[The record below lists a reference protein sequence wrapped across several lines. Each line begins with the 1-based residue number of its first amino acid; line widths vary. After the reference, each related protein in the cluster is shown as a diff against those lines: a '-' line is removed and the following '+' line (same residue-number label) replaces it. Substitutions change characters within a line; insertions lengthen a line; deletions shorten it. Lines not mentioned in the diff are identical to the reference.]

1 MTKQNFCVAL
11 IGNPNCGKTALFN
24 VLTGSNQRVGN
35 WSGVTVDKKT
45 GSFTIEGKQFEIVD
59 LPGIY
64 SLNHHKT
71 SLDEQI
77 AKEFLSSKNVDL
89 ILNIVDASQLERHL
103 SLTSQLMEYGTPMVL
118 VANMMDELSKQKTE
132 LDVKGLQSALHIPV
146 VPTIASKK
154 QGIEELKQQL
164 LHQIDHKTVP
174 QPIVKIPEL
183 QSYFDA
189 LQPVIIENMPM
200 DDIRQLAGY
209 SRRLFEDE
217 HQQALLKQHDKHKII
232 DAIETAK
239 SEIAHKGLDIDIV
252 INAARFDFATEIKKQ
267 FYNGKQTLS
276 HNNLLDKL
284 VFHRYL
290 GFPIFLFVMYMMFL
304 IAVKFGDAFIDFFD
318 ILGGAIFVDG
328 IKELLTKIHA
338 PELLILIIADGIGGG
353 IQTVLTFIPVIGA
366 LFFVL
371 AILEDS
377 GYLARAAVVVDS
389 LMSKLGLSGKAFVPL
404 ITGFGCTVA
413 AIMGSRILDQKRD
426 RMMTIAMAPFM
437 SCSARLPVYI
447 FLAAAFFPGLGQNI
461 VFLLYIFGI
470 LMAIITG
477 LILQRTILNSDP
489 QPMVIEIPR
498 WHLPI
503 LSNVWRATWHRMH
516 SFVIRAGKVIIPV
529 VMLITALNNIS
540 LNGSV
545 IKEANETSILSSI
558 AQSTTVIF
566 QPMGIEQKNWPAT
579 VGIITGILAKE
590 VSVGSMSNLY
600 AQIGSSASASSEEET
615 SYSLTASA
623 VEALTA
629 VKDNVLALSS
639 SFTDPLGINVGDL
652 TEQDAIAQELDIEQE
667 QFAMVQNYFNGAT
680 GAFAFLL
687 FILLY
692 MPCTA
697 ASAAIVRAQGAKWTL
712 FIVAWTNILA
722 WSSAVIFYQLAH
734 ITQHPLSSI
743 AWISFSAIL
752 LIAFWLLVIRIDRRY
767 SDLERSNINCAL
779 EQV

>member
-1 MTKQNFCVAL
+1 MTKKYCIAL

-24 VLTGSNQRVGN
+24 ALTGSNQRVGN

-45 GSFTIEGKQFEIVD
+45 GTFTIADKQFEIVD

-71 SLDEQI
+71 SLDEQV
-77 AKEFLSSKNVDL
+77 AKEFLSSGKVDF
-89 ILNIVDASQLERHL
+89 ILNIVDASHLERHL
-103 SLTSQLMEYGTPMVL
+103 LLTSQLMEYGASMIL
-118 VANMMDELSKQKTE
+118 VANMMDALEKQKLE
-132 LDVKGLQSALHIPV
+132 LDVDGLQAALHIPV
-146 VPTIASKK
+146 VPTIASRK
-154 QGIEELKQQL
+154 QGIDALKDQL
-164 LHQIDHKTVP
+164 LDQIDHKTVP

-189 LQPVIIENMPM
+189 LQPVVAENIPM
-200 DDIRQLAGY
+200 DDLRGLEGY
-209 SRRLFEDE
+209 CRRLFEDE
-217 HQQALLKQHDKHKII
+217 GQQALLKKQGHHKVI
-232 DAIETAK
+232 DAIESAK
-239 SEIAHKGLDIDIV
+239 SEIAAKGLDMDIV
-252 INAARFDFATEIKKQ
+252 INSARFDFATEIKNQ
-267 FYNGKQTLS
+267 YCRGKQAIARS
-276 HNNLLDKL
+276 SILDYL

-328 IKELLTKIHA
+328 TRELLSKIHA
-338 PELLILIIADGIGGG
+338 PELLKLIIADGFGGG

-426 RMMTIAMAPFM
+426 RMMTIAMSPFM

-470 LMAIITG
+470 LMAIVTG
-477 LILQRTILNSDP
+477 LILQKTILASDP

-498 WHLPI
+498 WHMPI

-516 SFVIRAGKVIIPV
+516 SFVVRAGKVIIPV
-529 VMLITALNNIS
+529 VMLITVLNNITPT
-540 LNGSV
+540 GKV
-545 IKEANETSILSSI
+545 MEGEGETSVLSAV

-590 VSVGSMSNLY
+590 VSVGSMSSLY
-600 AQIGSSASASSEEET
+600 GQLESSTSDAIDEGT
-615 SYSLTASA
+615 SYSLTAA
-623 VEALTA
+623 VIEALTS
-629 VKDNVLALSS
+629 VKDNIFALSS
-639 SFTDPLGINVGDL
+639 SLLDPLGINVGDL
-652 TEQDAIAQELDIEQE
+652 SEQGAIAEELDIKQE
-667 QFAMVQNYFNGAT
+667 QFTMVQGYFNGAV

-697 ASAAIVRAQGAKWTL
+697 ASAAIVRAQGVKWTL

-722 WSSAVIFYQLAH
+722 WSTAVIFYQLAN
-734 ITQHPLSSI
+734 I
-743 AWISFSAIL
+743 AQNPISAIGWISFSVIL
-752 LIAFWLLVIRIDRRY
+752 LVSFWLLVIRIDRHY
-767 SDLERSNINCAL
+767 PEL
-779 EQV
+779 EQQVLAK

>member
-1 MTKQNFCVAL
+1 MTKQHYCIAL

-24 VLTGSNQRVGN
+24 ALTGSNQRVGN

-45 GSFTIEGKQFEIVD
+45 GSFTIKDQQFEIVD
-59 LPGIY
+59 LPGLY

-77 AKEFLSSKNVDL
+77 AKEFLSGGKIDF

-103 SLTSQLMEYGTPMVL
+103 LLTSQLMEYGVPMIL
-118 VANMMDELSKQKTE
+118 VANMMDELAKQKLE
-132 LDVKGLQSALHIPV
+132 LDIKGLQTALHIPI
-146 VPTIASKK
+146 VPTVASRK
-154 QGIEELKQQL
+154 QGIDALKKQL
-164 LHQIDHKTVP
+164 VDQIDHKIVP
-174 QPIVKIPEL
+174 KPIVKISEL

-189 LQPVIIENMPM
+189 LQPVIVENIPM
-200 DDIRQLAGY
+200 DDLRQLEGY

-217 HQQALLKQHDKHKII
+217 QQQALLKEQGHLNVI
-232 DAIETAK
+232 DAIEVAE
-239 SEIAHKGLDIDIV
+239 SEIARKGLDMDIV
-252 INAARFDFATEIKKQ
+252 INSARFDFAAEIKKQ
-267 FYNGKQTLS
+267 YCKGKQALPQNS
-276 HNNLLDKL
+276 ILDRL
-284 VFHRYL
+284 VFNRYL

-328 IKELLTKIHA
+328 VRELLTRIHT
-338 PELLILIIADGIGGG
+338 PELLILVIADGIGGG
-353 IQTVLTFIPVIGA
+353 IQTVLTFVPVIGA

-377 GYLARAAVVVDS
+377 GYLARAAIVVDS

-413 AIMGSRILDQKRD
+413 AIMGSRILDQRRD
-426 RMMTIAMAPFM
+426 RMMTIAMSPFM

-477 LILQRTILNSDP
+477 LILQKTILTSEP

-516 SFVIRAGKVIIPV
+516 SFVVRAGKVIVPV
-529 VMLITALNNIS
+529 VMLITVLNNITPS
-540 LNGSV
+540 GKV
-545 IKEANETSILSSI
+545 MEGEGEASILSAV

-566 QPMGIEQKNWPAT
+566 HPMGIEQKNWPAT

-590 VSVGSMSNLY
+590 VSVGSMSSLYGQLGDTAIEAAEEEAPYNL
-600 AQIGSSASASSEEET
+600 AASAM
-615 SYSLTASA
+615 
-623 VEALTA
+623 EALVS
-629 VKDNVLALSS
+629 VKENVFALSGALL
-639 SFTDPLGINVGDL
+639 DPLGINVGDL
-652 TEQDAIAQELDIEQE
+652 TEQGAVAQELDIKQE
-667 QFAMVQNYFNGAT
+667 QFAIVQTYFNGAT

-722 WSSAVIFYQLAH
+722 WSTAVIFYQLTH
-734 ITQHPLSSI
+734 IAENPVSAIGWT
-743 AWISFSAIL
+743 SFSIIL
-752 LIAFWLLVIRIDRRY
+752 LIAFWLLVIRIDRLHPELKKPEMGY
-767 SDLERSNINCAL
+767 MM
-779 EQV
+779 VK